1 MAADEQDSIAF
12 RFEVFGRVQGVGF
25 RYFVHETASRLGVV
39 GWVRNRPDGSVEAWA
54 EGLAAVIEQ
63 FAAALKEGP
72 RMAHVG
78 RLEQFPVTPVSH
90 DAFRITN

>member
-1 MAADEQDSIAF
+1 MAADQQDPIAF

-72 RMAHVG
+72 RMARVS
-78 RLEQFPVTPVSH
+78 RLEQLPVTPVSC